1 MTRLAGV
8 DIATLTT
15 NVPTGDDEIGRQ
27 LAKLVARNEDLRA
40 HGSFG
45 YRVCITVVIQGGD
58 CVMIVDTLEREE
70 NQQ

>member
-15 NVPTGDDEIGRQ
+15 NVPTGDDEIGRR
-27 LAKLVARNEDLRA
+27 LAKLVAHDEDLRA
-40 HGSFG
+40 HGSSG
-45 YRVCITVVIQGGD
+45 YRVCTTVVIPNGD

-70 NQQ
+70 IQQ

>member
-27 LAKLVARNEDLRA
+27 LAKLVARDEDLRA
-40 HGSFG
+40 HGSSG
-45 YRVCITVVIQGGD
+45 YRVCITVVILGSD